1 MKRYPLYKD
10 SKVKWIGNVPEH
22 WKLLM
27 LKRLCSM
34 RSGTNLTSWEIS
46 ETGSYPV
53 FGGNGQRG
61 FYSQYNCDGDFIL
74 VGRQGALCG
83 NVHHI
88 IGKFWAT
95 DHALITACSKLV
107 LPNYLNYLLLSMNLN
122 QYASQTAAQPGLAAS
137 AILRIKTLNPSINEQ
152 LAIVAFLDRAVEKID
167 GYIAA
172 KEAEIEKLGTL
183 KQSVIAKAVTQG
195 LNPDAP
201 MKDSG
206 IPWLGNVPEH
216 WNVSKIN
223 QYFSERREKV
233 SDKDYAPLSVAKAGV
248 VPQLAD
254 ACKTDNGDNRKL
266 VKAGD
271 FVVNSRSDRKGSC
284 GVSALDGSVS
294 LINIVLI
301 PRNINRAYIH
311 YLFRSNDYIEE
322 FYRNGRGIVADLW
335 TTRYSEMKNIFIP
348 IPPADEQ
355 QTIVDYISRKTQE
368 IDGFITGIRAQ
379 IEKLKVYKQRLISD
393 VVTGKICVCN
403 PFEQAN

>member
-1 MKRYPLYKD
+1 
-10 SKVKWIGNVPEH
+10 
-22 WKLLM
+22 
-27 LKRLCSM
+27 
-34 RSGTNLTSWEIS
+34 
-46 ETGSYPV
+46 
-53 FGGNGQRG
+53 
-61 FYSQYNCDGDFIL
+61 
-74 VGRQGALCG
+74 
-83 NVHHI
+83 
-88 IGKFWAT
+88 
-95 DHALITACSKLV
+95 
-107 LPNYLNYLLLSMNLN
+107 
-122 QYASQTAAQPGLAAS
+122 
-137 AILRIKTLNPSINEQ
+137 
-152 LAIVAFLDRAVEKID
+152 VAFLDRAVEKID